1 MRNRFDPVRRDDVL
15 RAGTDAAELAIR
27 EEETKT
33 GHHREK
39 RGLVTEIHG
48 PEVAEEADLRGL
60 VFRHPCVG
68 LAGAHRNVAIAAAAI
83 HRRPTSAA

>member
-1 MRNRFDPVRRDDVL
+1 VRNGFDPVRRDDVL
-15 RAGTDAAELAIR
+15 GTRADAAELAIR
-27 EEETKT
+27 EKQTKT
-33 GHHREK
+33 GHHREE
-39 RGLVTEIHG
+39 RGLVTEVHG

-60 VFRHPCVG
+60 VFRHTCVG